1 MVERIGNEEGIEFGA
16 NVEAAE
22 PILVAQA
29 DTGTAAQPAPTPT
42 AVETR
47 VVVEL
52 EDGYILRLPA
62 TASVDQPRENGTDLE
77 FVQADGTVIVVPNG
91 AIQGLTIF
99 IGDAEIPPL
108 TVAALFESNGI
119 EAAAGPAGAGASAR
133 GSGGNFE
140 VPVGGI
146 GDAFALGDLLDPT
159 ALAFGTPGFE
169 DLYPANT
176 KPSFL
181 LGNYSFRIS
190 EEGLAAGL
198 ADFGPAGGAD
208 TTNDSFYFINLG
220 AMDPDGD
227 SLTFTLS
234 APTEGLTSNGGL
246 IVWEGVGTNHLIGR
260 VGGATVIDITIG
272 GKSGLLIVQLLE
284 PIDHPTGNTED
295 VLDLGLTVT
304 ANDGR
309 GGTATA
315 TITIGIEDD
324 SPEIGVSQ
332 STGVDEDGLKGGV
345 GDSASPGD
353 NSGNAVT
360 ATGSLGIKWGADNGD
375 KLDTLNEDGSFAQ
388 DSSGRSV
395 YFSQANFLAFVENYG
410 SLTSG
415 GLPLVFSWTGNTIT
429 ASVVGEGD
437 ESSQLIFKISLS
449 DDASGSY
456 KFQLFGPLDHEPNR
470 GQQPGEGGSDL
481 PPSEGEMQAK
491 IAGEGD
497 DDGDSYEDDIVL
509 NFEFTAKDADG
520 DTVGGNFAVTVD
532 DDMPVLISNGERDN
546 VRIVDEDD
554 IRTAL
559 SQGTSPNDGAG
570 DGSYTGNPATNG
582 PGPAYIYGSLG
593 GVVNFGAD
601 GPGGFAVNSGA
612 IAKFDAYGLE
622 SHGDA
627 LMYSVKADATWAT
640 FTATAGE
647 DGRTVFEF
655 RVNVTTGDYEFRLY
669 DQLDH
674 DAPASG
680 ADQNFDLQNGEGFE
694 DVFSLDFGAIVRAY
708 DGDGDYVDLVDQ
720 LLVKVRDDVPE
731 LVRGKSEIRTV
742 DEDDIRTIGDGV
754 LGGSTGTSPNDGNA
768 DGSYTG
774 SPYNNGPGAAT
785 ITGSLAH
792 LVRSGSDESLS
803 FGFASEN
810 SVRSQLSALG
820 LKSGGQTLSY
830 DVQGNVLYGF
840 VNANGIGQSYD
851 VGEDRPVFKLT
862 LNADGSY
869 KFELIDQLDHDRG
882 DGQNFD
888 LQDSL
893 ANQDVSSINFGK
905 VILATDNDGDS
916 VSLNGAFQI
925 KIRDDVPELIR
936 GQSEIRTVDED
947 DIRTNSDGLP
957 GGSTGT
963 SPNANSEG
971 QGDDSRTGSNGA
983 AYVQGSL
990 AHLVQS
996 GADEGLTFGFV
1007 SENSVRNQ
1015 LSALGLKSNGET
1027 LSYDVQGNV
1036 LYAFANKGGN
1046 IGQSY
1051 DVGDDR
1057 PVFKLT
1063 LNADGSYKFELIDQ
1077 LDHDLGSGQNYGLQD
1092 SVPNQ
1097 DVSSINFGKLIL
1109 ATDNDG
1115 DSVSLDG
1122 AFQIKIRDDVPELA
1136 KHGLV
1141 FGVVE
1146 EEQLSGGNEDTNA
1159 LLDLDYD
1166 FGPWGQNYNVI
1177 STVASDNDLMSLK
1190 NLIVGGA
1197 DENGKFSARAGITN
1211 SVVRDNDGN
1220 VVKSD
1225 GVNVVIKSVTSGTDA
1240 GGAFTLLTAAA
1251 GNNPVFTLKVYAD
1264 GDWRF
1269 QLLDQLDH
1277 KADNLEDVLA
1287 LDLAAFLK
1295 YTDFDGDSVNLDGES
1310 FLIKVIDDTPEA
1322 SLKLKNGAKL
1332 ILDETKADSPQDT
1345 SGDGNADDEKGIAN
1359 PFSQSYGQLIG
1370 YAAGGSGTLFT
1381 ANPSVGAD
1389 QNGSTVYSLSIS
1401 GNNDSGVDDTAT
1413 GKNILLFKEG
1423 NDIVGRVGGSN
1434 GAVAFVIRA
1443 DANTGEVKVYQ
1454 FRAVEHDNDG
1464 STQADHDE
1472 SSSPEYLDA
1481 NKITLTQTVTDED
1494 GDKDTASVDLGKV
1507 IGFEDDGPK
1516 ITKLELGH
1524 HTIVSHDETPG
1535 VNGDAD
1541 DVYGALSIFNSVT
1554 NRGDD
1559 LDVSG
1564 SGAIGFAK
1572 EDNLISYGTNFGA
1585 DGKASSND
1593 TVFSLVLK
1601 GGDGQDSGL
1610 KTTEGAAIKLYLEH
1624 GIIVGRVGDASGK
1637 AAFAIAVDSDDG
1649 DISLVQ
1655 YLSIQ
1660 HPTSGSS
1667 HDESV
1672 GLDLADTNAIEVKLT
1687 IKDGDGDTDSK
1698 TVDISDSV
1706 RFQDDGPSI
1715 EVDRVKDHGHYAE
1728 PKSILLDETTPGG
1741 NPNDNTGNADWSLT
1755 TNPAAALAI
1764 GQVTSSAS
1772 GNGSIASLFDID
1784 VDGGA
1789 DGVRSVVKAFS
1800 FDLRD
1805 DKGNLVTNNTTG
1817 VETTLKV
1824 TQVAGTALG
1833 GLDAGERTIWLYRL
1847 DDKTIIGKIFGDGEA
1862 FVALKIELTGT
1873 AENPQFTVTQYLP
1886 VDHPNSFDHDEG
1898 LSLKFDDKD
1907 ASLSIK
1913 LTATVTDND
1922 GDTATDSESVKIIDD
1937 KSSIVTIED
1946 DGPTITGVT
1955 YATLG
1960 QELIQNGG
1968 FELGHGLNGANW
1980 DLFNSIP
1987 GWNAGTNVPF
1997 EVQSGGAGGVPNTN
2011 GAVVELDG
2019 DTQSNGTGAGN
2030 GTAVGATNASIQQV
2044 VSGTEAGQ
2052 TYQLTFD
2059 VAPRSN
2065 GGVNT
2070 AGLEVYFGG
2079 TKVFPLNGQTVA
2091 ADQWTTITLTV
2102 TAPTNN
2108 AVLEFR
2114 GTGVQDEYGALIDNV
2129 SVKAKSFG
2137 LDDESQAGGIVGG
2150 PGDDPSGKVLSG
2162 KINFDAGTDHL
2173 KAIVVDDNIN
2183 VDAIWVDANGV
2194 GHRVDVDVKWIQDG
2208 QGGKLVGTMERG
2220 GETRPVFEL
2229 VVNANG
2235 SFTLTMQAPLAHPYT
2250 DADGRNNG
2258 PETEWEDN
2266 LSLQFDYKVIDNDG
2280 DTASGSIKV
2289 SVDDDS
2295 PDFVGGIEDQT
2306 VQTLGQAVNG
2316 DLNINFGADG
2326 QYADKGLVI
2335 SGYQNLPGVNEV
2347 LSTDGR
2353 TLTGYVGGTPV
2364 YQLKL
2369 NSNGTYDFTQFDK
2382 VPGVADTLATVSF
2395 DANFNAVSFKDYGE
2409 FLVRAVG
2416 NGNQINGSNSG
2427 PGGIGVGSNS
2437 GMEDGEKLEIV
2448 FDSQMTSVTLGINY
2462 SYSGAHPE
2470 DMEID
2475 WVAYDQNGNVVAF
2488 GTTSDFDEDTSRTIN
2503 PGVGFYKLVLT
2514 ADDDSQHSPH
2524 PSVRISSLSGVKAS
2538 SGNVGSLDFTVTAKD
2553 GDKDAQSDT
2562 FTVTL
2567 KTNTPP
2573 VITSASGAGSVT
2585 ELTDGAQGENTQ
2597 TLTTT
2602 GSLNFTDSDIN
2613 DTHTVGATLASVTGA
2628 PSALGT
2634 FTPIISNTATGDG
2647 AGTIGWTFSVSDGAL
2662 DYLAAG
2668 QTITQLYTVTLT
2680 DNSGTTSN
2688 QTVTVTI
2695 TGTNDAP
2702 VINSAASTVTGSAT
2716 EWADLSANEA
2726 NNVAH
2731 TANGSVAFSDVDTID
2746 THSAS
2751 FAAQANGYVG
2761 TFALGA
2767 VDQNGNTVGW
2777 TYSVADSA
2785 IDYLAAGQTLTQK
2798 YDVTVDDGKGGTA
2811 VQTITVTITG
2821 TNDAPIVAMSD
2832 LTGGVTEMETPVG
2845 DLTDGGT
2852 IGFTDVD
2859 LTDAHSITNVV
2870 ASSSALGNL
2879 TASVT
2884 TDTTG
2889 SGLGGSITWNYS
2901 VNAASVEYLEEGQT
2915 KVESFTITLSDGHGG
2930 SVERTIDVTITG
2942 TGDGK
2947 LVIGSNQSDTSA
2959 APSGNTNYDHF
2970 VPSNGTPGT
2979 DGVINGSSGN
2989 DVIAGDPGATPTI
3002 AAGASANVV
3011 LVLDTSSSLTPT
3023 QMSSMQAAVGAL
3035 IQSLYNSGAANVR
3048 IALFAFGGGYRELGV
3063 FDLVVNG
3070 VKNSTNYTNAL
3081 DTANADGSI
3090 TNSGQRLYIGA
3101 DPGSNTSYA
3110 SGLDAVVDYLNPGGT
3125 TVPGGTIGTSGDG
3138 VAESPLSNATVN
3150 KVIFISDG
3158 EPSTNA
3164 TQTQINTIT
3173 GAGYT
3178 IEAVGLNVAGS
3189 QNAVNA
3195 LNALDSGGAYTNV
3208 VNPSDLTG
3216 VVGSLAGSGTV
3227 QSAAGGDTINGGA
3240 GKDII
3245 FGDVINTDALRAAAG
3260 LSAATYPAGS
3270 GWAVFAALEGTTT
3283 GFTQANDL
3291 AGNGAQWTRADTL
3304 AYIKAYHAAMAAE
3317 TGRTGGNDDIT
3328 GGAGDDTIYAQEG
3341 NDAIRYAVGD
3351 GNDVVD
3357 GGSGSDALYITN
3369 GSGAPVTVTLAAASG
3384 GSEINSTDG
3393 VPHTDIVAT
3402 IVSGANTSTIRM
3414 DSIEDIHVDLGA
3426 GGGSVIYGASL
3437 NNNTALDLSTVH
3449 VTGGAGID
3457 SLDLSA
3463 RANGDQHRVVFDGG
3477 AGLSDVVKLDFK
3489 VSEITGIEVVT
3500 DGVKITHNGITDTFT
3515 NVESFVFEGET
3526 SGTVSK
3532 TLAEVKVI
3540 DYTAPTASLVSYGTN
3555 DGALALNESVTLTV
3569 KFSEA
3574 VYVNATN
3581 GMPALNLNN
3590 GGSAIYTGGSG
3601 TDTLTF
3607 TYTPSAGQSVA
3618 DLALAAS
3625 GISLN
3630 TATITDLA
3638 GNNAV
3643 LAGAN
3648 GQNPAGIVRVDAVAP
3663 VVTISNTI
3671 STNGGIVPTIT
3682 SGGTTRDSTLAL
3694 SGTVS
3699 DTGGNGTF
3707 TVEIYDGA
3715 TFLGTATVN
3724 AGNWTYTTSVLGNGP
3739 HSFTAKAIDSAG
3751 NVTTTAPVTAS
3762 IDTVAPTAPTITSVT
3777 DNVGAI
3783 VGELADGARSDD
3795 TQLVV
3800 RVAISGTGAVA
3811 NDTVQLYNGTTV
3823 LGNAVT
3829 LSAGDV
3835 ANGYVDITTPTLT
3848 NNTSYNLRAGITD
3861 VAGNASPASASG
3873 TNDVT
3878 IDTTAPTAAV
3888 AITAIANDTG
3898 ITGDFITSDTSLI
3911 VSGTRGTLNNGDKIQ
3926 ISTNGTDWFDVSTPT
3941 GSTWSYTDPTP
3952 RTSNVT
3958 YQVRVID
3965 AAGNVGN
3972 ADSQLVKIDTSA
3984 PTAPSITSVT
3994 DDVGTFTGALADG
4007 ARSDDTVLGV
4017 RVNISGTGAVIGDT
4031 VRLYNGTT
4039 GLGLAVTLTST
4050 NITNGY
4056 VDINTPT
4063 LTDGT
4068 SYNLRAAV
4076 IDVAGNISE
4085 LSTSGARDVTIDTT
4099 APVVSNLVVT
4109 ETGFSFGASE
4119 NISAVTGP
4127 AGITVNGTNS
4137 TQITVTPATSLANAQ
4152 TQTIT
4157 VSDVAGNATSVVG
4170 LYVGD
4175 TGADGTSG
4183 AFARPFTSGTNIIY
4197 GMNGN
4202 DYLAGG
4208 SGNDYMFG
4216 GDGNDKLIG
4225 GAGNDTLNG
4234 GIGNDILVG
4243 GSGDDKLTGGTG
4255 VDQFRLTTAG
4265 NAGNITT
4272 ITDFVQGT
4280 DKIAF
4285 LDTNSTGSGSVNFAG
4300 TTGTTAGAALASSD
4314 FVTRSSIEDI
4324 DGDDDNH
4331 VVRITTAQTED
4342 QIVSGDPGSSNRGN
4356 IYVVVF
4362 NSTSGKGE
4370 IWFDTNWA
4378 DTGARVKVAT
4388 LDSITSLSQLS
4399 ALAASDFVVY
4409 SNAADP
4415 LVLDLD
4421 NNGYTF
4427 SSLNEGA
4434 AFDLDAD
4441 GKIDQLAW
4449 NSSNDGILA
4458 YDVDGNGTIDNG
4470 SELFTPWFNGGNF
4483 VNGSAALAS
4492 LDTNSDGVIDANDE
4506 AFNKLQIW
4514 QDLNGDGISDAG
4526 ELKSLADHG
4535 ITSLSASTAA
4545 TNGSIDGQAIV
4556 GEGTFTRADGTTGGY
4571 VEVELDIVSG
4581 GGEAPVQGE
4590 TIFGTDG
4597 DDFLVGTDGDD
4608 IIIGGLGNDTL
4619 TGGAGADTFVFSEAG
4634 PGNVDTITDFV
4645 ADEDAIDLG
4654 ALLDAA
4660 LIDENNIGDYV
4671 RIQGNG
4677 SDGLLQVDTSGTGE
4691 NWVDVANLNGHG
4703 TPGTVIDIK
4712 LDDET
4717 HHIPTI

>member
-437 ESSQLIFKISLS
+437 KSSQLIFKISLS

-680 ADQNFDLQNGEGFE
+680 SDQNFDLQNGEGFE

-803 FGFASEN
+803 FGFASEH

-971 QGDDSRTGSNGA
+971 QGDNSRTGSNGA

-1007 SENSVRNQ
+1007 SENSVRSQ

-1077 LDHDLGSGQNYGLQD
+1077 LDHDLGSGQNYGFQD
-1092 SVPNQ
+1092 SLPNQ

-1146 EEQLSGGNEDTNA
+1146 EEQLSGGNEDTDA

-1345 SGDGNADDEKGIAN
+1345 SADGNADDEKGIAN
-1359 PFSQSYGQLIG
+1359 PFSQNYGQLIG
-1370 YAAGGSGTLFT
+1370 YAAGGSGTLFM

-1389 QNGSTVYSLSIS
+1389 QNGRTVYSLSIS

-1494 GDKDTASVDLGKV
+1494 GDKDTASIDLGKV

-1516 ITKLELGH
+1516 ITKLELGQ

-1541 DVYGALSIFNSVT
+1541 DIYGALSIFNSVT

-1601 GGDGQDSGL
+1601 GGNGQDSGL

-1660 HPTSGSS
+1660 HPTGGSS

-1672 GLDLADTNAIEVKLT
+1672 GLDLVDTNAIEVKLT

-1772 GNGSIASLFDID
+1772 GNGSIASLFAID

-1789 DGVRSVVKAFS
+1789 DGIRSVVKAFT

-1913 LTATVTDND
+1913 LTATVTDKD
-1922 GDTATDSESVKIIDD
+1922 GDTATNSESVKIIDD

-2335 SGYQNLPGVNEV
+2335 SGYENLPGVNEQ
-2347 LSTDGR
+2347 LSSDGR
-2353 TLTGYVGGTPV
+2353 TLSGWVGNTKV
-2364 YQLKL
+2364 YELKL
-2369 NSNGTYDFTQFDK
+2369 NSNGTYDFTQFAK
-2382 VPGVADTLATVSF
+2382 VPGAVETLSAVSF
-2395 DANFNAVSFKDYGE
+2395 DANFSATSSKDYGE
-2409 FLVRAVG
+2409 FVVKALG
-2416 NGNQINGSNSG
+2416 NGKINGSNSG
-2427 PGGIGVGSNS
+2427 PGGIGVGNDS
-2437 GMEDGEKLEIV
+2437 GMDGGEKLEIV
-2448 FDSQMTSVTLGINY
+2448 FDSQMTSVTLGINH
-2462 SYSGAHPE
+2462 SGHG
-2470 DMEID
+2470 DMDID
-2475 WVAYDQNGNVVAF
+2475 WIAYDQNGNVVAS
-2488 GTTSDFDEDTSRTIN
+2488 GSTSDFDGDTSRTIN

-2514 ADDDSQHSPH
+2514 ADDDSGYRDD
-2524 PSVRISSLSGVKAS
+2524 PSFRISSLSGVKAS
-2538 SGNVGSLDFTVTAKD
+2538 TGNIDSLDFTVTAKD
-2553 GDKDAQSDT
+2553 GDKDAQSDS

-2567 KTNTPP
+2567 KNNTAPT
-2573 VITSASGAGSVT
+2573 ITVNTGNEGNANDVAHEEALSTGSNPTSNAETVTGTITVADADGLADIVSVTIDGAGAGSETQSLAALVGKTVQGAHGVLTITGVT
-2585 ELTDGAQGENTQ
+2585 NGVISYSY
-2597 TLTTT
+2597 TLTSATT
-2602 GSLNFTDSDIN
+2602 DIQNALETD
-2613 DTHTVGATLASVTGA
+2613 VFSV
-2628 PSALGT
+2628 
-2634 FTPIISNTATGDG
+2634 
-2647 AGTIGWTFSVSDGAL
+2647 SVSDGEESASSSITIEIADDGPKAVNDTGYNVVEDAASLVSGNVLANDTSGADAPKSFVNWSAADTAAITALNTYGTLTQNSDGSWSFAL
-2662 DYLAAG
+2662 DNTRAATQALTAASNLSYTLNYTMKDADGDTASATLTINIKGANDSASVVTAQATGADNTVYESGLNPNGSDAAATTETATGSFAVTATDGISSVVIGGTSFTLAQLQAFNG
-2668 QTITQLYTVTLT
+2668 TQTVSTGEGTLKLISYTGSATGGTVNYSYTLNATIDNDSHVGATPTGFDDSVTVTV
-2680 DNSGTTSN
+2680 NGVGGTTSSDTIVVTIVDDVPTAFN
-2688 QTVTVTI
+2688 EAAQNVNEGATVAGNFDFVQGADGATLTHINGNSVGAFDGATGWSNWIDVGAGEIRVKASGAYEFKADNPTLGASIDVDGNFTVTDNDGDSSTKTFAFDVKDVNVPTGGTHTANVDDDGLVGANPAPVSGAAAFSGTLGGSVGGDTPGVFSFAALAGSSVTVGQESVDLTWAANVLTATGPRGVLFTVTVTNPATGAYTVDLKDNVLQADGNGDNTASVNLGYNI
-2695 TGTNDAP
+2695 TDADASQANGTLTINFNDDVPTANSGAALSILETAVETTGENLLLNDAQGADGATVTAVNFNDGAGWRSVEVGSATSITVTGVGTFKVNADGSWTLAP
-2702 VINSAASTVTGSAT
+2702 ALNASTSDQSGSFTYRITDADGDSSTAAQAYTVKHTDTVPTAGTAYATVDDDGLPGGNAAGTGDATAGTPETVAEGTLPHNFLADGAASTDPISFASMTSGTVGTESVTYAWNATTNTLTATSARGAIFT
-2716 EWADLSANEA
+2716 VQVD
-2726 NNVAH
+2726 
-2731 TANGSVAFSDVDTID
+2731 NGSENGNGAFKVTLLKPIM
-2746 THSAS
+2746 H
-2751 FAAQANGYVG
+2751 
-2761 TFALGA
+2761 ALGGDENDA
-2767 VDQNGNTVGW
+2767 LVNLTYTVKDGNNDTATG
-2777 TYSVADSA
+2777 TLQITFDDDTPVA
-2785 IDYLAAGQTLTQK
+2785 
-2798 YDVTVDDGKGGTA
+2798 TA
-2811 VQTITVTITG
+2811 QSVTITEG
-2821 TNDAPIVAMSD
+2821 TEAKS
-2832 LTGGVTEMETPVG
+2832 
-2845 DLTDGGT
+2845 
-2852 IGFTDVD
+2852 
-2859 LTDAHSITNVV
+2859 
-2870 ASSSALGNL
+2870 
-2879 TASVT
+2879 
-2884 TDTTG
+2884 
-2889 SGLGGSITWNYS
+2889 
-2901 VNAASVEYLEEGQT
+2901 
-2915 KVESFTITLSDGHGG
+2915 
-2930 SVERTIDVTITG
+2930 
-2942 TGDGK
+2942 
-2947 LVIGSNQSDTSA
+2947 
-2959 APSGNTNYDHF
+2959 
-2970 VPSNGTPGT
+2970 
-2979 DGVINGSSGN
+2979 
-2989 DVIAGDPGATPTI
+2989 
-3002 AAGASANVV
+3002 NVV
-3011 LVLDTSSSLTPT
+3011 LVLDRSTSMEEDGDPSAAFASRISLMKAAIGNLFASGNVNAVFIVSFAGNATFHNSGSNGGWYT
-3023 QMSSMQAAVGAL
+3023 DLNAALAAVNAL
-3035 IQSLYNSGAANVR
+3035 TLA
-3048 IALFAFGGGYRELGV
+3048 
-3063 FDLVVNG
+3063 
-3070 VKNSTNYTNAL
+3070 NYTDYDAAL
-3081 DTANADGSI
+3081 ATLQSNYTAPP
-3090 TNSGQRLYIGA
+3090 T
-3101 DPGSNTSYA
+3101 
-3110 SGLDAVVDYLNPGGT
+3110 GGDQ
-3125 TVPGGTIGTSGDG
+3125 TV
-3138 VAESPLSNATVN
+3138 LM
-3150 KVIFISDG
+3150 FLSDG
-3158 EPSTNA
+3158 EPTDN
-3164 TQTQINTIT
+3164 N
-3173 GAGYT
+3173 
-3178 IEAVGLNVAGS
+3178 
-3189 QNAVNA
+3189 
-3195 LNALDSGGAYTNV
+3195 
-3208 VNPSDLTG
+3208 
-3216 VVGSLAGSGTV
+3216 GT
-3227 QSAAGGDTINGGA
+3227 
-3240 GKDII
+3240 
-3245 FGDVINTDALRAAAG
+3245 
-3260 LSAATYPAGS
+3260 
-3270 GWAVFAALEGTTT
+3270 
-3283 GFTQANDL
+3283 
-3291 AGNGAQWTRADTL
+3291 
-3304 AYIKAYHAAMAAE
+3304 
-3317 TGRTGGNDDIT
+3317 
-3328 GGAGDDTIYAQEG
+3328 
-3341 NDAIRYAVGD
+3341 
-3351 GNDVVD
+3351 
-3357 GGSGSDALYITN
+3357 GSDGIIESDTN
-3369 GSGAPVTVTLAAASG
+3369 
-3384 GSEINSTDG
+3384 
-3393 VPHTDIVAT
+3393 
-3402 IVSGANTSTIRM
+3402 
-3414 DSIEDIHVDLGA
+3414 
-3426 GGGSVIYGASL
+3426 GGSVGEE
-3437 NNNTALDLSTVH
+3437 TAW
-3449 VTGGAGID
+3449 I
-3457 SLDLSA
+3457 
-3463 RANGDQHRVVFDGG
+3463 NF
-3477 AGLSDVVKLDFK
+3477 
-3489 VSEITGIEVVT
+3489 
-3500 DGVKITHNGITDTFT
+3500 
-3515 NVESFVFEGET
+3515 
-3526 SGTVSK
+3526 
-3532 TLAEVKVI
+3532 
-3540 DYTAPTASLVSYGTN
+3540 
-3555 DGALALNESVTLTV
+3555 
-3569 KFSEA
+3569 
-3574 VYVNATN
+3574 
-3581 GMPALNLNN
+3581 
-3590 GGSAIYTGGSG
+3590 
-3601 TDTLTF
+3601 
-3607 TYTPSAGQSVA
+3607 
-3618 DLALAAS
+3618 
-3625 GISLN
+3625 
-3630 TATITDLA
+3630 
-3638 GNNAV
+3638 
-3643 LAGAN
+3643 
-3648 GQNPAGIVRVDAVAP
+3648 
-3663 VVTISNTI
+3663 I
-3671 STNGGIVPTIT
+3671 STKG
-3682 SGGTTRDSTLAL
+3682 
-3694 SGTVS
+3694 
-3699 DTGGNGTF
+3699 
-3707 TVEIYDGA
+3707 
-3715 TFLGTATVN
+3715 
-3724 AGNWTYTTSVLGNGP
+3724 
-3739 HSFTAKAIDSAG
+3739 
-3751 NVTTTAPVTAS
+3751 
-3762 IDTVAPTAPTITSVT
+3762 
-3777 DNVGAI
+3777 
-3783 VGELADGARSDD
+3783 
-3795 TQLVV
+3795 
-3800 RVAISGTGAVA
+3800 
-3811 NDTVQLYNGTTV
+3811 
-3823 LGNAVT
+3823 
-3829 LSAGDV
+3829 
-3835 ANGYVDITTPTLT
+3835 
-3848 NNTSYNLRAGITD
+3848 
-3861 VAGNASPASASG
+3861 
-3873 TNDVT
+3873 
-3878 IDTTAPTAAV
+3878 
-3888 AITAIANDTG
+3888 
-3898 ITGDFITSDTSLI
+3898 
-3911 VSGTRGTLNNGDKIQ
+3911 
-3926 ISTNGTDWFDVSTPT
+3926 
-3941 GSTWSYTDPTP
+3941 
-3952 RTSNVT
+3952 
-3958 YQVRVID
+3958 ID
-3965 AAGNVGN
+3965 AAYAFGFGGLNNSSVG
-3972 ADSQLVKIDTSA
+3972 
-3984 PTAPSITSVT
+3984 
-3994 DDVGTFTGALADG
+3994 
-4007 ARSDDTVLGV
+4007 
-4017 RVNISGTGAVIGDT
+4017 
-4031 VRLYNGTT
+4031 Y
-4039 GLGLAVTLTST
+4039 
-4050 NITNGY
+4050 
-4056 VDINTPT
+4056 
-4063 LTDGT
+4063 
-4068 SYNLRAAV
+4068 LRAYRL
-4076 IDVAGNISE
+4076 DQGRE
-4085 LSTSGARDVTIDTT
+4085 
-4099 APVVSNLVVT
+4099 
-4109 ETGFSFGASE
+4109 
-4119 NISAVTGP
+4119 
-4127 AGITVNGTNS
+4127 
-4137 TQITVTPATSLANAQ
+4137 
-4152 TQTIT
+4152 
-4157 VSDVAGNATSVVG
+4157 
-4170 LYVGD
+4170 
-4175 TGADGTSG
+4175 
-4183 AFARPFTSGTNIIY
+4183 
-4197 GMNGN
+4197 
-4202 DYLAGG
+4202 
-4208 SGNDYMFG
+4208 
-4216 GDGNDKLIG
+4216 
-4225 GAGNDTLNG
+4225 
-4234 GIGNDILVG
+4234 
-4243 GSGDDKLTGGTG
+4243 G
-4255 VDQFRLTTAG
+4255 V
-4265 NAGNITT
+4265 
-4272 ITDFVQGT
+4272 
-4280 DKIAF
+4280 
-4285 LDTNSTGSGSVNFAG
+4285 
-4300 TTGTTAGAALASSD
+4300 
-4314 FVTRSSIEDI
+4314 
-4324 DGDDDNH
+4324 H
-4331 VVRITTAQTED
+4331 V
-4342 QIVSGDPGSSNRGN
+4342 
-4356 IYVVVF
+4356 
-4362 NSTSGKGE
+4362 
-4370 IWFDTNWA
+4370 
-4378 DTGARVKVAT
+4378 
-4388 LDSITSLSQLS
+4388 
-4399 ALAASDFVVY
+4399 
-4409 SNAADP
+4409 
-4415 LVLDLD
+4415 
-4421 NNGYTF
+4421 
-4427 SSLNEGA
+4427 
-4434 AFDLDAD
+4434 
-4441 GKIDQLAW
+4441 
-4449 NSSNDGILA
+4449 
-4458 YDVDGNGTIDNG
+4458 
-4470 SELFTPWFNGGNF
+4470 
-4483 VNGSAALAS
+4483 
-4492 LDTNSDGVIDANDE
+4492 
-4506 AFNKLQIW
+4506 
-4514 QDLNGDGISDAG
+4514 
-4526 ELKSLADHG
+4526 
-4535 ITSLSASTAA
+4535 
-4545 TNGSIDGQAIV
+4545 
-4556 GEGTFTRADGTTGGY
+4556 
-4571 VEVELDIVSG
+4571 
-4581 GGEAPVQGE
+4581 
-4590 TIFGTDG
+4590 
-4597 DDFLVGTDGDD
+4597 
-4608 IIIGGLGNDTL
+4608 
-4619 TGGAGADTFVFSEAG
+4619 
-4634 PGNVDTITDFV
+4634 
-4645 ADEDAIDLG
+4645 
-4654 ALLDAA
+4654 
-4660 LIDENNIGDYV
+4660 
-4671 RIQGNG
+4671 
-4677 SDGLLQVDTSGTGE
+4677 
-4691 NWVDVANLNGHG
+4691 
-4703 TPGTVIDIK
+4703 
-4712 LDDET
+4712 
-4717 HHIPTI
+4717 